1 MSSSSRAIYRPLAYD
16 ELFIYF
22 IFFFQID
29 FLFILWQFCPF
40 WNFLCHKLI
49 WTLNLCR
56 QNFYSFR
63 ICQWDQFRLI
73 TFVCVRRESFV
84 ELLCFMFL
92 LCVRVCDCRDT
103 SNKQKFY
110 YSVLFLFLFIY
121 HFIDDRTI
129 HSSIY
134 WCRFI
139 WTFLAK
145 WEYQKIWRKS
155 KLYFEHALILS
166 SFFLSLSL
174 PPKKVKH
181 VRALLKRTYSSPN
194 FLCARN
200 KYVFF
205 SFLVCS
211 FCLIRYHLFTLKMHF
226 YFTLLFFNA

>member
-1 MSSSSRAIYRPLAYD
+1 MSSKLLFLSNMSMGPIPAYYFRMCEARVICWATLFHVSSMRSC
-16 ELFIYF
+16 
-22 IFFFQID
+22 
-29 FLFILWQFCPF
+29 LW
-40 WNFLCHKLI
+40 LSRYI
-49 WTLNLCR
+49 
-56 QNFYSFR
+56 
-63 ICQWDQFRLI
+63 
-73 TFVCVRRESFV
+73 
-84 ELLCFMFL
+84 
-92 LCVRVCDCRDT
+92 
-103 SNKQKFY
+103 NKQKFY

-174 PPKKVKH
+174 PPKKKVKH

-200 KYVFF
+200 KYVCFF
-205 SFLVCS
+205 LFCFVAFASFVII
-211 FCLIRYHLFTLKMHF
+211 CLP
-226 YFTLLFFNA
+226 